1 MTVMRSIRFKA
12 GVLRLEVGD
21 RRRDLRVPLGWVT
34 QQAGAQLST
43 VRTTWSGFVD
53 PFVHGDSIISFQ
65 KSLFGFA
72 HSVM

>member
-1 MTVMRSIRFKA
+1 LALKLLMAAVICASHS
-12 GVLRLEVGD
+12 D
-21 RRRDLRVPLGWVT
+21 WVV
-34 QQAGAQLST
+34 QQAGTQLST

-72 HSVM
+72 HSVMYPCSRRHV